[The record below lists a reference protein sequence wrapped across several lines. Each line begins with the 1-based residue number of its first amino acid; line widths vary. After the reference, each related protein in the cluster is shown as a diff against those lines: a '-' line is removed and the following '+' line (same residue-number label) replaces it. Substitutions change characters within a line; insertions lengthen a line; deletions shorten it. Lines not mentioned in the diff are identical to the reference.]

1 MKRTDAIVYL
11 RRYYAP
17 SIPAEYSQD
26 ESRADEFLDSPEGRA
41 VVKAFQDEFGTKKA
55 DGVLEE
61 STLRAMQ
68 TPRCGCTESMLAEA
82 RGALAQHPNRNWKAS
97 PLLYRF
103 EKFVEGID
111 QTTQRDLARQGVQ
124 HWMEACGIWIREAK
138 PSEKEDVVILSV
150 GRGRQ
155 DNFDGSSGTLAWAYV
170 AGFLMKFDDDEN
182 WAASG
187 DSNGIGW
194 LEVFDHEFGHI
205 LGIGHLSD
213 GNLMAP
219 FYKRGLYKPQ
229 SGDIREA
236 QARYGKPTWTP
247 EEPTDPTEP
256 EPPSGGIDGLYRLT
270 TNRPGVYVLRKQ
282 GA

>member
-17 SIPAEYSQD
+17 SIPAEYAQD

-68 TPRCGCTESMLAEA
+68 TPRCGCTVEMLR
-82 RGALAQHPNRNWKAS
+82 RGGLQQHPNRDWKAS

-103 EKFVEGID
+103 DKFVEGID
-111 QTTQRDLARQGVQ
+111 QAAQRDLARQGVEF
-124 HWMEACGIWIREAK
+124 WMEACGIWIREAK
-138 PSEKEDVVILSV
+138 PSEKEDIVVLSV
-150 GRGRQ
+150 GRGRG
-155 DNFDGSSGTLAWAYV
+155 DDFDGASGTLAWARV
-170 AGFLMKFDDDEN
+170 AGFLVMFDDDEN

-247 EEPTDPTEP
+247 EEPSDPTDPTEP
-256 EPPSGGIDGLYRLT
+256 EPTGDWKITQQRSDLL
-270 TNRPGVYVLRKQ
+270 VLRKR
-282 GA
+282 